1 MCIRKKHILVHIMNI
16 QNQYEELINMR
27 ENEMILPGDN
37 NIQYNLIE
45 YSNEQIPNNIN
56 NTSYNVEYQDNLMK
70 NFDKGINETIE
81 WYISNYKWL
90 EKKIEKK

>member
-1 MCIRKKHILVHIMNI
+1 MIHIYRTKKYSSLIKFVRDRPAHDYRYALTTKKINKLLNI
-16 QNQYEELINMR
+16 KKF
-27 ENEMILPGDN
+27 
-37 NIQYNLIE
+37 
-45 YSNEQIPNNIN
+45 
-56 NTSYNVEYQDNLMK
+56 K